1 MISDEHIREL
11 MRAAIDQAF
20 QKQVA
25 TLFINWCVDRTGQP
39 ERAAKGA
46 RIAIDVYRQAIKTID
61 TVKL

>member
-1 MISDEHIREL
+1 MVPDEHIREL
-11 MRAAIDQAF
+11 KRSAVDQAF
-20 QKQVA
+20 QKQIA

-46 RIAIDVYRQAIKTID
+46 RIAIDIYRQAIEAIN